1 MLTLR
6 RTAARTAARS
16 VVLAV
21 VVTAGLGALAPA
33 ASADDAGSRWR
44 KPVLLAPGPAPAPTV
59 APTTTVSA
67 PALTVSPAKAYEDEV
82 FRLVNVER
90 SKAGL
95 RPLLRSTC
103 ADGYARTWS
112 QSMARTGTFAHQS
125 LTPIMSGCRARGA
138 GENIGYGN
146 VTPAQMMTM
155 WMNSPGHRAN
165 VLRASFTHLGVGA
178 AVTSTGR
185 WYVTQDF
192 LTL

>member
-6 RTAARTAARS
+6 RTIARS

-21 VVTAGLGALAPA
+21 VATAGLGALAPA
-33 ASADDAGSRWR
+33 AQAADAGARWR
-44 KPVLLAPGPAPAPTV
+44 KPALLAPGPAPVTTTAAP
-59 APTTTVSA
+59 APTVSA
-67 PALTVSPAKAYEDEV
+67 PTLTVSPTKAYEDEV

-112 QSMARTGTFAHQS
+112 QTMARTGTFAHQS

-155 WMNSPGHRAN
+155 WMNSSGHRAN

>member
-1 MLTLR
+1 VLTLR
-6 RTAARTAARS
+6 RTIPRAITRS

-21 VVTAGLGALAPA
+21 VATAGLGALAPA
-33 ASADDAGSRWR
+33 AQAADAGARWR
-44 KPVLLAPGPAPAPTV
+44 KPALLAPGPAPAPTV
-59 APTTTVSA
+59 TTVTTVAA
-67 PALTVSPAKAYEDEV
+67 PSLTTSPTAAYETEV
-82 FRLVNVER
+82 LRLVNVER
-90 SKAGL
+90 AKAGL
-95 RPLLRSTC
+95 RPVSRSTC
-103 ADGYARTWS
+103 AEGYARTWS
-112 QSMARTGTFAHQS
+112 QTMARTGTFAHQS
-125 LTPIMSGCRARGA
+125 LTPIMSGCKARGA

-155 WMNSPGHRAN
+155 WMNSSGHRAN